1 MLYLTK
7 AASNREISQEG
18 YIMPY
23 TRCVNNSSSFSVQHG
38 QQKIFQSISSIT
50 KSICFVLS
58 VSCFGAS
65 FADASTKHHALYK
78 QSRYVLGVVS
88 ILQDHH
94 YIRTHD
100 APIYWK
106 ISPYY
111 LPQPTDASCSLASA
125 TMVMN
130 ALRIPQIRYANQKLV
145 TTNSVLHSSQNAWKN
160 DVKQGG
166 NGVTLDEFGSF
177 LSQAMNVYNI
187 LPTHLAIIHATHVND
202 FGTKFHQALLE
213 GEKTGRTFIIVNF
226 DQKFISGT
234 ERVGHFAPVGA
245 YDANTKRVL
254 IMDPDREF
262 FEPYWVPEHQLLRA
276 METADS
282 DAHKNRGF
290 VIVTLK

>member
-1 MLYLTK
+1 
-7 AASNREISQEG
+7 
-18 YIMPY
+18 MPY
-23 TRCVNNSSSFSVQHG
+23 TKFDNNLSNFSVQHG
-38 QQKIFQSISSIT
+38 QQTIIQSIYSVTRSIG
-50 KSICFVLS
+50 FVLS
-58 VSCFGAS
+58 ISCLGTS
-65 FADASTKHHALYK
+65 FADASASNHALNK
-78 QSRYVLGVVS
+78 QSRYVSGVVS
-88 ILQDHH
+88 IIQDHS
-94 YIRTHD
+94 YIRTHN
-100 APIYWK
+100 APVYWK

-130 ALRIPQIRYANQKLV
+130 ALRIPQMQYANQKLA
-145 TTNSVLHSSQNAWKN
+145 TTNSVVDSTQNAWKN

-166 NGVTLDEFGSF
+166 DGVTLDQFGSF
-177 LSQAMNVYNI
+177 LSQAMKAYNI
-187 LPTHLAIIHATHVND
+187 LPTKLEVIHATSVKD
-202 FGTKFHQALLE
+202 IVTKFHQALLE

-234 ERVGHFAPVGA
+234 ESVGHFAPVGA

-254 IMDPDREF
+254 IMDPDREL
-262 FEPYWVPEHQLLRA
+262 FEPYWVSEHRLLKG